1 MFHVKHTDLSSQII
15 RTYRLSGPSISGV
28 EPPLLAFLVQANLSK
43 QPVVLILPDKPSAE
57 RALNDIVALNLGQE
71 VHFVGS
77 DRVDGID
84 TGQSG
89 RSLRALLGA
98 NPGIYVTQAAELSGS
113 ISEDTLKSLILQ
125 KDQEYSVSDLERD
138 LTEYGFTRDSFV
150 VEPGYYA
157 TRGGV
162 FDVFPGDQNKP
173 LRLDF
178 FGNTLESIR
187 EFDPATQLSGVEHDE
202 IIIYP
207 ENPFVETVVDPLIDS
222 VPPGVCFLQY
232 RPIIE
237 DSDSLSIASILKKDR
252 SGDVSW
258 IFQAKVESKTVYDVE
273 VQPDFQRN
281 LEAFRAR
288 LSHLNEES
296 YRVYI
301 CADSNIQLDRLQVLF
316 EDLAF
321 EGVRLSLSSGFID
334 HKNKL
339 AVLTDH
345 QIFGRTRKRSVVPR
359 SFPVKPAT
367 RIEAFEEGDY
377 VVHLDYGVGKYL
389 GIELMPFQ
397 KTIREVLALEY
408 EAGDRIY
415 VPVEKMHRVHRYE
428 SQLETPPKL
437 TRLRTTEW
445 DQVRIKTRKAVDNY
459 AKELIELYANRFIV
473 EGFRYNPD
481 NDFQKRLEASFMY
494 DETSDQLKAVEDIKK
509 DMESAFPMDRLLCG
523 DVGFGKTE
531 VAMRAVFKA
540 INDSKQV
547 GVLVPTTILAQ
558 QHYETFLERFADYP
572 VSVGVLSRF
581 RTPKQIKKTLADLEK
596 GLLDVVIGTHRV
608 LSKDVV
614 FNKLGLLIVDEEH
627 RFGVK
632 HKERIK
638 EIKMS
643 VDSLAMTATPIPRTL
658 QMSLMG
664 ARDLSML
671 KTPPKERQPIET
683 VIMDFDESRVREA
696 VLREVDRG
704 GQVFFV
710 HNRVESIGIMLSRL
724 QKLLPEVKF
733 GLGHGQMNPREL
745 ERVMLGFFHKEFDVL
760 LSTTIVE
767 SGLDIPN
774 ANTIIVNRAD
784 AMGLSQLY
792 QLRGRVGR
800 SHRKA
805 WAFFI
810 SPGFRKLSV
819 NAIRRLNALER
830 HAHYGGGY
838 EIAMRD
844 LEIRGSGNVFG
855 TEQSGHISNIG
866 YHLYTRI
873 LKDTLETLKE
883 IGGDQAVTFPPT
895 EMTLDMEMQIPQ
907 SYVESTAERIAS
919 YRRIAEA
926 DTVKD
931 IHGIRDELR
940 DRFGLLPQETMNLI
954 EAALIKSLGQSLGLR
969 SVVVKGSR
977 AQNDFLPEHVEHEG
991 GEIIKALSKSLGE
1004 TGKEVQIMNNKSLT
1018 FILTHTG
1025 EDSLLTSLRI
1035 FLESLQRQSKFS
1047 DYNGN

>member
-1 MFHVKHTDLSSQII
+1 
-15 RTYRLSGPSISGV
+15 
-28 EPPLLAFLVQANLSK
+28 
-43 QPVVLILPDKPSAE
+43 
-57 RALNDIVALNLGQE
+57 
-71 VHFVGS
+71 
-77 DRVDGID
+77 
-84 TGQSG
+84 
-89 RSLRALLGA
+89 
-98 NPGIYVTQAAELSGS
+98 
-113 ISEDTLKSLILQ
+113 
-125 KDQEYSVSDLERD
+125 
-138 LTEYGFTRDSFV
+138 
-150 VEPGYYA
+150 
-157 TRGGV
+157 
-162 FDVFPGDQNKP
+162 
-173 LRLDF
+173 
-178 FGNTLESIR
+178 
-187 EFDPATQLSGVEHDE
+187 
-202 IIIYP
+202 
-207 ENPFVETVVDPLIDS
+207 VDPLINS
-222 VPPGVCFLQY
+222 VPVGLRFFQY

-237 DSDSLSIASILKKDR
+237 DSDSLAIADILKRDR
-252 SGDVSW
+252 AGDASR
-258 IFQAKVESKTVYDVE
+258 IFQAKVESKNVYDIE

-281 LEAFRAR
+281 LDAFRAR
-288 LSHLNEES
+288 LRHFNDES
-296 YRVYI
+296 YRVFI

-316 EDLAF
+316 EDLRF

-345 QIFGRTRKRSVVPR
+345 QIFGRTRKRSVIPR

-389 GIELMPFQ
+389 GVELMPFQ
-397 KTIREVLALEY
+397 KTVREVLALEY

-445 DQVRIKTRKAVDNY
+445 DQIRIKTRKAVDNY

-481 NDFQKRLEASFMY
+481 SDFQKRMEASFMY

-572 VSVGVLSRF
+572 VTVGVLSRF
-581 RTPKQIKKTLADLEK
+581 RTPKQIKATLADLEK
-596 GLLDVVIGTHRV
+596 GVLDVVIGTHRI

-671 KTPPKERQPIET
+671 KTPPKERQPIDT
-683 VIMDFDESRVREA
+683 IIMDFDEGRIREA
-696 VLREVDRG
+696 ILREVDRG

-724 QKLLPEVKF
+724 QKLLPEVRF
-733 GLGHGQMNPREL
+733 GLGHGQMNPRDL

-774 ANTIIVNRAD
+774 ANTLIVNRAD

-810 SPGFRKLSV
+810 APGFRKLSV

-895 EMTLDMEMQIPQ
+895 EMTVDVEMQIPQ
-907 SYVESTAERIAS
+907 SYVENTAERIAS

-926 DTVKD
+926 DTIKG
-931 IHGIRDELR
+931 IHGIREELR
-940 DRFGLLPQETMNLI
+940 DRFGVLPPETMNLI
-954 EAALIKSLGQSLGLR
+954 EAALIKNLGQSLGLR

-991 GEIIKALSKSLGE
+991 SEIIKALSKTLGE
-1004 TGKEVQIMNNKSLT
+1004 TGKEVEIMNNKSLT
-1018 FILTHTG
+1018 FILTQVG
-1025 EDSLLTSLRI
+1025 EESLLASLRI
-1035 FLESLQRQSKFS
+1035 FLESLQRSSKFS
-1047 DYNGN
+1047 DHNDK

>member
-1 MFHVKHTDLSSQII
+1 MKHADLSTYIT
-15 RTYRLSGPSISGV
+15 RTYNLSGSSISGV
-28 EPPLLAFLVQANLSK
+28 EPPLLAFLVQANLGS
-43 QPVVLILPDKPSAE
+43 QPLVLVLPDKPSAE
-57 RALNDIVALNLGQE
+57 RALNDIMALNLGLE

-89 RSLRALLGA
+89 RALRALLGV
-98 NPGIYVTQAAELSGS
+98 NPGIYVTQAAELAGS
-113 ISEDTLKSLILQ
+113 ISKNALKSVVLQ
-125 KDQEYSVSDLERD
+125 KDHDYSVSDLERE
-138 LTEYGFTRDSFV
+138 LSAYGFTRDAFV

-157 TRGGV
+157 ARGGI
-162 FDVFPGDQNKP
+162 FDVFPGDQDQP

-187 EFDPATQLSGVEHDE
+187 EFDPATQLSGVEHEE

-207 ENPFVETVVDPLIDS
+207 ENPFLDTVIDPLIDS
-222 VPPGVCFLQY
+222 VPAGVRFIQY

-237 DSDSLSIASILKKDR
+237 DSDSLSIADALGKGR
-252 SGDVSW
+252 AADVSW
-258 IFQAKVESKTVYDVE
+258 VFQAKAETENVYDIE
-273 VQPDFQRN
+273 VQPEFQRN
-281 LEAFRAR
+281 LDAFRAR
-288 LSHLNEES
+288 LGHLNEEN
-296 YRVYI
+296 YRVII

-316 EDLAF
+316 EDLRF
-321 EGVRLSLSSGFID
+321 ESTRLSLSSGFID

-339 AVLTDH
+339 AILTDH
-345 QIFGRTRKRSVVPR
+345 QIFGRTRKRSVIPR

-397 KTIREVLALEY
+397 KTVREVLALEY

-445 DQVRIKTRKAVDNY
+445 EQVKIKTRRAVDNY

-473 EGFRYNPD
+473 EGFRYSPD
-481 NDFQKRLEASFMY
+481 SDFQKRMEASFMY

-540 INDSKQV
+540 ISDSKQV

-581 RTPKQIKKTLADLEK
+581 RTPKQIKQTLIDIEK
-596 GLLDVVIGTHRV
+596 GLLDVVIGTHRI

-614 FNKLGLLIVDEEH
+614 FNRLGLLIVDEEH

-632 HKERIK
+632 HKERVK

-671 KTPPKERQPIET
+671 KTPPKERQPVET
-683 VIMDFDESRVREA
+683 IIMDFDESRIREA
-696 VLREVDRG
+696 ILKEVDRG

-724 QKLLPEVKF
+724 QKLLPEVRF

-745 ERVMLGFFHKEFDVL
+745 ERIMLGFFHREFDVL

-810 SPGFRKLSV
+810 APGFRKLSV

-873 LKDTLETLKE
+873 LKDTLEALKE
-883 IGGDQAVTFPPT
+883 TGGDQVVTFPPT
-895 EMTLDMEMQIPQ
+895 EMNVDVEMQIPQ
-907 SYVESTAERIAS
+907 SYVENTAERIAS

-931 IHGIRDELR
+931 IHGIREELR
-940 DRFGLLPQETMNLI
+940 DRFGLLPPETMNLI
-954 EAALIKSLGQSLGLR
+954 EAALIKNLGQSLGLR

-991 GEIIKALSKSLGE
+991 GEIIKALSKTLGE
-1004 TGKEVQIMNNKSLT
+1004 TGKEVEIMNNKSLT

-1025 EDSLLTSLRI
+1025 EDSLLASLRI
-1035 FLESLQRQSKFS
+1035 FLESLQRSSKFS
-1047 DYNGN
+1047 DHNDK

>member
-1 MFHVKHTDLSSQII
+1 VKHPDLK
-15 RTYRLSGPSISGV
+15 RLLKKNYTLQGLSLYGV
-28 EPPLLAFLVQANLSK
+28 EPPLLAFLLEANFEPGAS
-43 QPVVLILPDKPSAE
+43 VLILPDKPSAE
-57 RALNDIVALNLGQE
+57 RALNDITALNPGPE
-71 VHFVGS
+71 IHFVGS

-89 RSLRALLGA
+89 RALRALVGGLPA
-98 NPGIYVTQAAELSGS
+98 IYVTRAAELLGGV
-113 ISEDTLKSLILQ
+113 T
-125 KDQEYSVSDLERD
+125 KDAFKRLHLSCGDDQSMPDLEQK
-138 LTEYGFTRDSFV
+138 LQGYGFTRDSFV
-150 VEPGYYA
+150 VEPGYFA
-157 TRGGV
+157 VRGGIV
-162 FDVFPGDQNKP
+162 DVFPGDREKP
-173 LRLDF
+173 VRLDF
-178 FGNTLESIR
+178 FGNTLESIH
-187 EFDPATQLSGVEHDE
+187 EFDPSSQRSDMAFDNIT
-202 IIIYP
+202 IYP
-207 ENPFVETVVDPLIDS
+207 ENPFLESAAEPLLNSI
-222 VPPGVCFLQY
+222 PAGVTFFQY

-237 DSDSLSIASILKKDR
+237 ASDSASVAEILSNRPKKEVF
-252 SGDVSW
+252 SL
-258 IFQAKVESKTVYDVE
+258 FQAKRKSDVVVDIE
-273 VQPDFQRN
+273 IQPEFQRN
-281 LEAFRAR
+281 LDAFRAR
-288 LSHLNEES
+288 LNHLNEEN
-296 YRVYI
+296 YQVFL
-301 CADSNIQLDRLQVLF
+301 CAYSNIQLDRLRVLF
-316 EDLAF
+316 ETFRF
-321 EGVRLSLSSGFID
+321 ESVRMSLSSGFID
-334 HKNKL
+334 HTHKL

-345 QIFGRTRKRSVVPR
+345 QVFGRTRKRNVIPR

-367 RIEAFEEGDY
+367 RIEAFEEGDF

-389 GIELMPFQ
+389 GLELMPVN
-397 KTIREVLALEY
+397 KLVREVLALEY
-408 EAGDRIY
+408 ESGDRVY
-415 VPVEKMHRVHRYE
+415 VPVEKMHRVHLYE

-445 DQVRIKTRKAVDNY
+445 DQIRIKTRKAVDNY
-459 AKELIELYANRFIV
+459 AKELIELYANRFV
-473 EGFRYNPD
+473 AEGFKYSKD
-481 NDFQKRLEASFMY
+481 SDFQKRMEASFMY
-494 DETSDQLKAVEDIKK
+494 DETSDQLQAVEEIKK
-509 DMESAFPMDRLLCG
+509 DMESTFPMDRLLCG
-523 DVGFGKTE
+523 DVGYGKTE

-540 INDSKQV
+540 VSDSKQV

-581 RTPKQIKKTLADLEK
+581 RTPKQTKQTLEDLK
-596 GLLDVVIGTHRV
+596 NGTLDVVIGTHRL

-614 FNKLGLLIVDEEH
+614 FKRLGLLIVDEEH

-632 HKERIK
+632 HKERVK
-638 EIKMS
+638 EIKTS

-664 ARDLSML
+664 ARDMSML
-671 KTPPKERQPIET
+671 KTPPKERLPIET
-683 VIMDFDESRVREA
+683 VVMDFDEKRIREA
-696 VLREVDRG
+696 ILREVDRD

-724 QKLLPEVKF
+724 KVLLPEVRF

-745 ERVMLGFFHKEFDVL
+745 ERVMLGFFHREFDVL

-805 WAFFI
+805 WAFFVA
-810 SPGFRKLSV
+810 PGFRKLSL

-873 LKDTLETLKE
+873 LKDALETLKE
-883 IGGDQAVTFPPT
+883 QNGDLAVVFPLP
-895 EMTLDMEMQIPQ
+895 EMNIDAEVQIPAQ
-907 SYVESTAERIAS
+907 YIENTSERIAS

-926 DTVKD
+926 ENIKD
-931 IHGIRDELR
+931 LFDFRGELR
-940 DRFGLLPQETMNLI
+940 ERFGLLPEQTNNLI
-954 EAALIKSLGQSLGLR
+954 DAALVKTMGQKLGLR
-969 SVVVKGSR
+969 SVVVKGAR
-977 AQNDFLPEHVEHEG
+977 AQCDFLPEHVEQAG
-991 GEIIKALSKSLGE
+991 GEIIKALSRALGE
-1004 TGKEVQIMNNKSLT
+1004 TSREVEIMNNKTLT
-1018 FILTHTG
+1018 FVLTHHDS
-1025 EDSLLTSLRI
+1025 DSLLASLRI
-1035 FLESLQRQSKFS
+1035 FLESLMRSSKFS
-1047 DYNGN
+1047 DHNDK

>member
-1 MFHVKHTDLSSQII
+1 MKHSDLSSVVKK
-15 RTYRLSGPSISGV
+15 TYTLTGGSLSGIEAPA
-28 EPPLLAFLVQANLSK
+28 LAFFVKANLDSGCR
-43 QPVVLILPDKPSAE
+43 VVVLPDKPSAE
-57 RALNDIVALNLGQE
+57 RVLNDLVALNLNVD

-89 RSLRALLGA
+89 RALRALLEGR
-98 NPGIYVTQAAELSGS
+98 PGLYVTQSAELAGGVSG
-113 ISEDTLKSLILQ
+113 DVLKSLSL
-125 KDQEYSVSDLERD
+125 KRGEEYSVSLLEKELFD
-138 LTEYGFTRDSFV
+138 YGFTADSFV
-150 VEPGYYA
+150 VEPGYFA
-157 TRGGV
+157 TRGGIL
-162 FDVFPGDQNKP
+162 DVFPGDRNKP

-187 EFDPATQLSGVEHDE
+187 EFDPASQRSGDQFDE
-202 IIIYP
+202 VVVYP
-207 ENPFVETVVDPLIDS
+207 ENPFQEAVTDPLLNAIPEQAS
-222 VPPGVCFLQY
+222 FYQY
-232 RPIIE
+232 RSMIE
-237 DSDSLSIASILKKDR
+237 DTDASFVADRLSGEQNR
-252 SGDVSW
+252 HTTW
-258 IFQAKVESKTVYDVE
+258 FYQSKQTRGQVYDIE

-288 LSHLNEES
+288 LSHLNDMR
-296 YRVYI
+296 YQVFI
-301 CADSNIQLDRLQVLF
+301 CADSSIQLDRLQVLF
-316 EDLAF
+316 EGLTFDT
-321 EGVRLSLSSGFID
+321 VRLSLSSGFID
-334 HKNKL
+334 HGNRL
-339 AVLTDH
+339 AILTDH

-367 RIEAFEEGDY
+367 RIEAFEEGDH

-389 GIELMPFQ
+389 GVELMPFQ
-397 KTIREVLALEY
+397 KTVREVLTLEY

-415 VPVEKMHRVHRYE
+415 VPVEKMNRVHLYE
-428 SQLETPPKL
+428 SQLEVPPKL

-445 DQVRIKTRKAVDNY
+445 DQIRIKTRKAVDNY
-459 AKELIELYANRFIV
+459 AKELIELYANRFVV
-473 EGFRYNPD
+473 EGFRFSPD
-481 NDFQKRLEASFMY
+481 SDFQKRMEASFVY
-494 DETSDQLKAVEDIKK
+494 DETTDQLQAVEDIKK

-540 INDSKQV
+540 VNDSKQV
-547 GVLVPTTILAQ
+547 GVLVPTTVLAQ

-572 VSVGVLSRF
+572 VNIGLLSRF
-581 RTPKQIKKTLADLEK
+581 RTSKQIKDTLKELKDGK
-596 GLLDVVIGTHRV
+596 IDVVIGTHRI

-614 FNKLGLLIVDEEH
+614 FKELGLLIVDEEH

-632 HKERIK
+632 NKERVK
-638 EIKMS
+638 EIKTS
-643 VDSLAMTATPIPRTL
+643 VDSLALTATPIPRTL

-671 KTPPKERQPIET
+671 KTPPKERQPVDT
-683 VIMDFDESRVREA
+683 VVMDFDETRIREA

-724 QKLLPEVKF
+724 QKLLPEVTF
-733 GLGHGQMNPREL
+733 GMGHGQMNPREL

-810 SPGFRKLSV
+810 APGFRQLSV

-855 TEQSGHISNIG
+855 TEQSGHVSNIG
-866 YHLYTRI
+866 YHLYTKI

-883 IGGDQAVTFPPT
+883 IKGDQAVVFPPP
-895 EMTLDMEMQIPQ
+895 EMNVDVEMQIP
-907 SYVESTAERIAS
+907 SGYVENTAERIAC
-919 YRRIAEA
+919 YRRIGEAESA
-926 DTVKD
+926 PV
-931 IHGIRDELR
+931 IHEIRAELR
-940 DRFGLLPQETMNLI
+940 DRFGLLPQETSDLI
-954 EAALIKSLGQSLGLR
+954 EAALVKNIGQTLGLR
-969 SVVVKGSR
+969 SVLVKGAL
-977 AQNDFLPEHVEHEG
+977 AQCDFLPEHVEHEG
-991 GEIIKALSKSLGE
+991 SEIIKALSKTLGE
-1004 TGKEVQIMNNKSLT
+1004 TGKKVEIMNNQSLT
-1018 FILTHTG
+1018 FIVNHSGDESTLNA
-1025 EDSLLTSLRI
+1025 LRI
-1035 FLESLQRQSKFS
+1035 FLESLQRSSKFF
-1047 DYNGN
+1047 DHDEK